1 MKVDSVIFS
10 QLKAAGFA
18 LTFLTRIQLPLSISY
33 EDSLPSRSLPY
44 FPVIG
49 LVLGA
54 LLVGL
59 DLIFRFIWPA
69 PLAAAFLLAGY
80 VYLTGALHLDGLLD
94 TVDGIFSGRPKEKML
109 EIMKDSLN
117 GSFATVT
124 AVIYLLLKF
133 LVLWQLAERFRLPA
147 LLIFPVL
154 SRWFVLF
161 AIFAFARAEKSSLG
175 RGFDYMLTRLR
186 LGQAAVVPG
195 LILIILGL
203 LGRFSLSQIGLIIG
217 ITFLVILFIGKNIEK
232 KIGGLTGD
240 VYGMINEISELIIL
254 LVITAF

>member
-1 MKVDSVIFS
+1 MKGVRIIFS

-18 LTFLTRIQLPLSISY
+18 LTFLTRIQLPVTISY
-33 EDSLPSRSLPY
+33 EESLPSRSLPY

-59 DLIFRFIWPA
+59 DFIFRLIWPE
-69 PLAAAFLLAGY
+69 PLAAALLLASY

-133 LVLWQLAERFRLPA
+133 VLLWQLAERFRLPA

-161 AIFAFARAEKSSLG
+161 VISAFARAENSSLG
-175 RGFDYMLTRLR
+175 RGFEYSLTRLS

-195 LILIILGL
+195 LSLILLGL
-203 LGRFSLSQIGLIIG
+203 LGQFSPFQIGLIIG
-217 ITFLVILFIGKNIEK
+217 VTFLVILFIAKSIEK

-240 VYGMINEISELIIL
+240 IYGMINEMAELVIL
-254 LVITAF
+254 LIITAF